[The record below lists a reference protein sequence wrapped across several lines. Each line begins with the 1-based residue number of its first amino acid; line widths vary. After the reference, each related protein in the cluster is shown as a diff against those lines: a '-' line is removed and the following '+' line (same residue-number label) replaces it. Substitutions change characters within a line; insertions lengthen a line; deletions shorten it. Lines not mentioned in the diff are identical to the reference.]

1 MTILLDTGSLTSPHA
16 AQVTVGSVTIDNTPS
31 ERVVYPHNKEQFLVV
46 KSGEM
51 AVITAYG
58 LDNSKATV
66 KKVLLS
72 NGIPE
77 LGTGG
82 CNPVITSAQST
93 VLNRVEIPCFEI
105 TSNSPITVIDIPG
118 VYSIVPNGDATTDVV
133 ITAVSHPLQ
142 SSGPKCAC
150 ATKVEFEV

>member
-1 MTILLDTGSLTSPHA
+1 MTILLDTGSLTNPNA
-16 AQVTVGSVTIDNTPS
+16 PQVTVGNVTIDNTPS
-31 ERVVYPHNKEQFLVV
+31 ERVVYPRTKEQLLVV
-46 KSGEM
+46 KTGEM
-51 AVITAYG
+51 LVLTAYG
-58 LDNSKATV
+58 LVDDKAIV

-77 LGTGG
+77 LATGS

-105 TSNSPITVIDIPG
+105 TPCSPITVIDIPG
-118 VYSIVPNGDATTDVV
+118 VYSVAPEDTAADVV

-142 SSGPKCAC
+142 QGGPKCGC

>member
-1 MTILLDTGSLTSPHA
+1 MTILLDTGSLTTPNA
-16 AQVTVGSVTIDNTPS
+16 PQVTVGNVTIDNTPS

-51 AVITAYG
+51 AVVTAYG
-58 LDNSKATV
+58 LDNSSALV

-82 CNPVITSAQST
+82 CNPIITSAQST
-93 VLNRVEIPCFEI
+93 VLNRVEVPCFEI
-105 TSNSPITVIDIPG
+105 TPCSPITVIDIPG
-118 VYSIVPNGDATTDVV
+118 VYSIAPDGGASTDVV

-142 SSGPKCAC
+142 QGGPKCGC

>member
-1 MTILLDTGSLTSPHA
+1 MTILLDTGSLTNPNA
-16 AQVTVGSVTIDNTPS
+16 PQVTVGNVTIDNTPS
-31 ERVVYPHNKEQFLVV
+31 ERVVYPRTKEQFLVV
-46 KSGEM
+46 KAGEM
-51 AVITAYG
+51 LVLTAYG
-58 LDNSKATV
+58 LVDDTATV

-77 LGTGG
+77 LATGG

-105 TSNSPITVIDIPG
+105 TPCSPITVIDIPG
-118 VYSIVPNGDATTDVV
+118 VYSVAPEDTAADVV

-142 SSGPKCAC
+142 QGGPKCGSCSPAI
-150 ATKVEFEV
+150 EV

>member
-1 MTILLDTGSLTSPHA
+1 MTILLDTGSLTNPNA
-16 AQVTVGSVTIDNTPS
+16 PQVTVGNVTIDNTPS
-31 ERVVYPHNKEQFLVV
+31 ERVVYPRPKEQFLVV
-46 KSGEM
+46 RTGEM
-51 AVITAYG
+51 LVLTAYG
-58 LDNSKATV
+58 LVADKAIV

-77 LGTGG
+77 LATGS

-105 TSNSPITVIDIPG
+105 TPCSPITVIDIPG
-118 VYSIVPNGDATTDVV
+118 VYSVVPEDTAADVV

-142 SSGPKCAC
+142 QGGPKCGC

>member
-1 MTILLDTGSLTSPHA
+1 MTILLDTGSLTNPNA
-16 AQVTVGSVTIDNTPS
+16 PQVTVGNVTIDNTPS
-31 ERVVYPHNKEQFLVV
+31 ERVVYPRTKEQFLVV
-46 KSGEM
+46 KTGEM
-51 AVITAYG
+51 LVLTAYG
-58 LDNSKATV
+58 LVADKAIV

-77 LGTGG
+77 LATGS

-105 TSNSPITVIDIPG
+105 TPCSPITVIDIPG
-118 VYSIVPNGDATTDVV
+118 VYSVAPEDTAADVV

-142 SSGPKCAC
+142 QGGPKCGC

>member
-1 MTILLDTGSLTSPHA
+1 MTILLDTGSLTNPNA
-16 AQVTVGSVTIDNTPS
+16 PQVTVGNVTIDNTPS
-31 ERVVYPHNKEQFLVV
+31 ERVVYPRTKEQFLVV
-46 KSGEM
+46 KTGEM
-51 AVITAYG
+51 LVLTAYG
-58 LDNSKATV
+58 LVADKAIV

-77 LGTGG
+77 LATGR

-105 TSNSPITVIDIPG
+105 TPCSPITVIDIPG
-118 VYSIVPNGDATTDVV
+118 VYSVVPEGTAVDVV

-142 SSGPKCAC
+142 QGGPKCGC

>member
-1 MTILLDTGSLTSPHA
+1 MTILLDTGSLTTPNA
-16 AQVTVGSVTIDNTPS
+16 PQVTVGNVTIDNTPS
-31 ERVVYPHNKEQFLVV
+31 ERVVYPRTKEQFLVV
-46 KSGEM
+46 KTGEM
-51 AVITAYG
+51 LVLTAYG
-58 LDNSKATV
+58 LVDDKAIV

-82 CNPVITSAQST
+82 CNPIITSAQST

-105 TSNSPITVIDIPG
+105 TPCSPITVIDIPG
-118 VYSIVPNGDATTDVV
+118 VYSVAPEDASADVV

-142 SSGPKCAC
+142 QGGPKCGC

>member
-1 MTILLDTGSLTSPHA
+1 MTILLDTGSLTNPNA
-16 AQVTVGSVTIDNTPS
+16 PQVTVGNVTIDNTPS
-31 ERVVYPHNKEQFLVV
+31 ERVVYPRTNEQFLVV
-46 KSGEM
+46 KTGEM
-51 AVITAYG
+51 LVLTAYG
-58 LDNSKATV
+58 LVDDKAIV

-77 LGTGG
+77 LATGG
-82 CNPVITSAQST
+82 YNPVITSAQST

-105 TSNSPITVIDIPG
+105 TPCSPITVIDIPG
-118 VYSIVPNGDATTDVV
+118 VYSVAPEDTAADVV

-142 SSGPKCAC
+142 QGGPKCGC